1 MQKNTQRAKSK
12 LNCIKFI
19 TKMFK
24 ETKSATMNIF
34 RNFYFLFKSFV
45 KVELSYVFIIN
56 MFTLAENCM
65 EK

>member
-1 MQKNTQRAKSK
+1 MP
-12 LNCIKFI
+12 
-19 TKMFK
+19 TKYHNFKFK
-24 ETKSATMNIF
+24 EAKSATMNIF
-34 RNFYFLFKSFV
+34 RKFLFIFFKSFV